1 VSGNFEDLVDL
12 TGLSD
17 EDETRL
23 RRVHEMLVAAGPPT
37 DLPIELSRPVAVADG
52 EVVSLA
58 EVVPLADVI
67 PLAQHRSRRRP
78 VAALLIAATVAVAC
92 FGGGYLLATQASSDK
107 SAIKVVR
114 VVPMQ
119 GVQEQNS
126 LASLSVGSSD
136 QNGNW
141 PLQLTVSGLPQLT
154 GDARYYLVVKQGKGG
169 RGILCGSFEVA
180 PHGATT
186 VTFNVAYKIT
196 PSTHWI
202 ITRMAP
208 GVKYPGHVVMTTS

>member
-1 VSGNFEDLVDL
+1 MAGKFEDLVDL

-17 EDETRL
+17 EDETKL
-23 RRVHEMLVAAGPPT
+23 RRVHAMLVAAGPPT
-37 DLPIELSRPVAVADG
+37 DLPVELSKPVAVGGAK
-52 EVVSLA
+52 VVSLD
-58 EVVPLADVI
+58 E
-67 PLAQHRSRRRP
+67 HRSRRRP
-78 VAALLIAATVAVAC
+78 VAALLVAATVAVAC
-92 FGGGYLLATQASSDK
+92 FGGGYVLATQASGK
-107 SAIKVVR
+107 SAINVVR

-119 GVQEQNS
+119 GVQQNS

-141 PLQLTVSGLPQLT
+141 PLQLTVSGLPKLK
-154 GDARYYLVVKQGKGG
+154 GDARYYLVVKQGNGQ
-169 RGILCGSFEVA
+169 RGVLCGSFEVA
-180 PHGATT
+180 PHGSTT

-208 GVKYPGHVVMTTS
+208 GVKYPGQLVMQTAATTPS

>member
-1 VSGNFEDLVDL
+1 MAGKFEDLVDP

-17 EDETRL
+17 EDETKL
-23 RRVHEMLVAAGPPT
+23 RRVHAMLVAAGPPT
-37 DLPIELSRPVAVADG
+37 DLPVELSKPVAVNGA
-52 EVVSLA
+52 EVVSLD
-58 EVVPLADVI
+58 E
-67 PLAQHRSRRRP
+67 HRSRRRP
-78 VAALLIAATVAVAC
+78 VAALLVAATVAVAC
-92 FGGGYLLATQASSDK
+92 FGGGYVLATQASGK
-107 SAIKVVR
+107 SAINVVR

-119 GVQEQNS
+119 GVQQNS

-141 PLQLTVSGLPQLT
+141 PLQLTVSGLPKLK
-154 GDARYYLVVKQGKGG
+154 GDARYYLVVKQGNGQ
-169 RGILCGSFEVA
+169 RGVLCGSFEVA
-180 PHGATT
+180 PHGSTT

-208 GVKYPGHVVMTTS
+208 GVKYPGQLVMQTAATTPS